1 LKEQQQREQQELK
14 DMQEFEQQLEDEAA
28 AIEAEAAAA
37 AAEAA
42 RLAADA
48 AAKRAAE
55 AEEARMR
62 MRAWT
67 AHKSGDGQVYYHN
80 TMTGES
86 SWERPEGF
94 AGEVTDV
101 AEGPPVPVA
110 QASVAG
116 TEWYEVKCQ
125 DGRRY
130 YFNHSTQETAWSMPA
145 EVAAVKKKQAEEAAA
160 AAERA
165 RQQAAE
171 QRAKAAQQLASAAAP
186 AAGGLGFGGPGPGVL
201 GFGQPPPPGFW
212 GNADALRRMHMQRM
226 AEARAQGSG
235 TGVGGGGVL
244 TKEGRVQRFKQL
256 LMEGGVNAFSFF
268 AKVRLQLQT
277 FS

>member
-1 LKEQQQREQQELK
+1 
-14 DMQEFEQQLEDEAA
+14 MQEFEQQLEDEAA

-42 RLAADA
+42 
-48 AAKRAAE
+48 AKRAAE

-67 AHKSGDGQVYYHN
+67 AHKSADGQVYYHN

-94 AGEVTDV
+94 SGDGVTAV

-110 QASVAG
+110 QASIAG

-130 YFNHSTQETAWSMPA
+130 YFNHGTQETAWSMPA
-145 EVAAVKKKQAEEAAA
+145 EVAAVKKKQAEEAAV

-171 QRAKAAQQLASAAAP
+171 QRAKAAQQLAAAAAP
-186 AAGGLGFGGPGPGVL
+186 AAGAAAGFS
-201 GFGQPPPPGFW
+201 QPPPPGFW

-226 AEARAQGSG
+226 AEARAHQGLGSG
-235 TGVGGGGVL
+235 GAGGSGVL
-244 TKEGRVQRFKQL
+244 TKEVRVQRFKQL
-256 LMEGGVNAFSFF
+256 LVEAGVNAFSFF
-268 AKVRLQLQT
+268 AKVSAVRVLCCDGSSGCKSGGLCLYQQRDQQY
-277 FS
+277 F

>member
-1 LKEQQQREQQELK
+1 MR
-14 DMQEFEQQLEDEAA
+14 EFEQQLEDEAA
-28 AIEAEAAAA
+28 AIEAEAAQA
-37 AAEAA
+37 
-42 RLAADA
+42 AADA

-94 AGEVTDV
+94 AGEATAV

-145 EVAAVKKKQAEEAAA
+145 DVAAVKKKQAEEAAA

-171 QRAKAAQQLASAAAP
+171 QRAKAAQQLQAAAP
-186 AAGGLGFGGPGPGVL
+186 PPAAGFGGPGPPGGL

-212 GNADALRRMHMQRM
+212 GNADALRRLHMQRM

-235 TGVGGGGVL
+235 AGGVGGGGVL
-244 TKEGRVQRFKQL
+244 TKEGRMQRFKQL
-256 LMEGGVNAFSFF
+256 LVEAGVNAFSFY
-268 AKVRLQLQT
+268 AKVRM
-277 FS
+277 FKWIVGV